1 MTTPRVVSRE
11 RWLAERAEL
20 LEWEEELARLT
31 DAVNAR
37 RRRLPMVEVDRDY
50 VFEGPAGPARL
61 WDLFGGLP
69 QLIVQHFM
77 FDPDWDSG
85 CPSCAE
91 SAEEIS
97 AAVLGQLRSAG
108 TALAVVS
115 LAPFRKLQ
123 AYQAERGWT
132 FPWYSSFGSAFN
144 YDYHVT
150 LDERVAP
157 VVYNYQA
164 KAEILASGEP
174 DDLLDTTIPVEV
186 PGISCFLRNGQ
197 RVFHTYSAYARGVEQ
212 VGHAHSLLELT
223 PHGG

>member
-1 MTTPRVVSRE
+1 MTMPQVVSRD

-20 LEWEEELARLT
+20 LELEEELARLT

-37 RRRLPMVEVDRDY
+37 RRQLPMVEVDHDY
-50 VFEGPAGPARL
+50 VFEGPAGPTRL
-61 WDLFGGLP
+61 RDLFGGLP

-91 SAEEIS
+91 TAGEIS
-97 AAVLGQLRSAG
+97 AALLAQLRLAG
-108 TALAVVS
+108 TAFAVVS
-115 LAPFRKLQ
+115 LAPLSKLRR
-123 AYQAERGWT
+123 YQAECGWT

-157 VVYNYQA
+157 VVYNYQP
-164 KAEILASGEP
+164 KEEILADGEP

-186 PGISCFLRNGQ
+186 PGISCFLRDGQ
-197 RVFHTYSAYARGVEQ
+197 RVFHTYSAYASGVEQ

-223 PHGG
+223 PQGG